1 LIKLILKL
9 ALVALIA
16 NASWRV
22 GSAYVAHYKF
32 QDSVQQAALFRGSQT
47 DDVLR
52 RRIFELASDYDIPVT
67 DDELTI
73 TTSEHHTV
81 VDGGYTRII
90 ELVPGYKYPWEF
102 TFHVDTLQGTL

>member
-1 LIKLILKL
+1 MIKLILKL
-9 ALVALIA
+9 AVVALLA

-32 QDSVQQAALFRGSQT
+32 EDSVQQAALFRGSQT

-52 RRIFELASDYDIPVT
+52 RRVFEIASDYDIPVT
-67 DDELTI
+67 DDELTL

-81 VDGGYTRII
+81 IDGGYTRII

>member
-9 ALVALIA
+9 AVVALLA

-32 QDSVQQAALFRGSQT
+32 EDSVQQAALFRGSQT

-52 RRIFELASDYDIPVT
+52 RRVFEIASDYDIPVT
-67 DDELTI
+67 EDELTL

-81 VDGGYTRII
+81 IDGGYTRII

>member
-9 ALVALIA
+9 AVVALLA

-32 QDSVQQAALFRGSQT
+32 EDSIQQAALFRGSQT

-52 RRIFELASDYDIPVT
+52 RRVFEIASDYDIPVT
-67 DDELTI
+67 EDELTL

-81 VDGGYTRII
+81 IDGGYTRII

>member
-9 ALVALIA
+9 AVVALLA

-32 QDSVQQAALFRGSQT
+32 EDSVQQAALFRGSQT

-52 RRIFELASDYDIPVT
+52 RRVFEIASDYDIPVT
-67 DDELTI
+67 DDELTL

-81 VDGGYTRII
+81 IDGGYTRII